1 MANALYRLKNKYDFY
16 IVRLK
21 TFIIRKGF
29 HRCSSN
35 AQLCGFRRLIGAKYI
50 SIGSSKIGKDVILT
64 AYDKA
69 SGYSF
74 TPEIIIGDNCNIGE
88 FCHITA
94 IQSIVIGN
102 GVLTGRWVTITDN
115 SHGQTTYED
124 LLLPPLKRKPF
135 SKGKVIIGDNVWIGD
150 KATILPGITIGD
162 GAIIGAG
169 SVVTKDIPSMS
180 VVAGNP
186 ARIIKTIIQQNIKN
200 E

>member
-1 MANALYRLKNKYDFY
+1 MANVSDRLRVKFY
-16 IVRLK
+16 IY
-21 TFIIRKGF
+21 IIRFRTLLIRKYF
-29 HRCSSN
+29 RSCSSK
-35 AQLCGFRRLIGAKYI
+35 AQLCGFRRLIGTKYI

-124 LLLPPLKRKPF
+124 LQLPPLKRKPF
-135 SKGKVIIGDNVWIGD
+135 SKGKVTIEDNVWIGD
-150 KATILPGITIGD
+150 KATILPGITIGY

-169 SVVTKDIPSMS
+169 SVVTKDVPPFAI
-180 VVAGNP
+180 VAGNP
-186 ARIIKTIIQQNIKN
+186 AKIIKIVKQ
-200 E
+200 